1 MNNNTDRIDVQ
12 QPDVPVFRRRRHN
25 PLLSKYEVKEHV
37 LSSHNTTRISI
48 NNNIR
53 VFFALE
59 PSQSLDYDVCENAL
73 WTSDQRKRES
83 TLVARKDFAR
93 WIVFIIIGVL
103 TALIASTVDIA
114 IEEIS
119 FYKYGFLKRTVDF
132 SVQHGDLV
140 VPYAYYVLT
149 NVVPVALGSILVTY
163 VEPVAGGSGVP
174 IMKCYLNGIK
184 VPYVVRFKT
193 LLVKVFGVVTSVVGG
208 LAGGKEGPMIHAGAV
223 VAAGVSQGKSTTF
236 RRDFG
241 VFKYFRDDHEKRDFV
256 LGGASAGVAAAF
268 GAPLGGVLFSLEEAA
283 SFWNQKLI
291 WQTLVA
297 AIISS
302 FTLNVVL
309 SAYHGLKT
317 FSYPG
322 LFNFGSFEPLPY
334 EYFEVPLFVLMGM
347 WGGISGAA
355 WNSMNVRLGKFR
367 TLNLRTRWSRV
378 LEAVLVAALSA
389 TVACAMMFGIQ
400 DCRPLGV
407 DPTPHPVQLFCQDN
421 EYNAVAAL
429 WFQTPEATVKALFHD
444 PVGSHA
450 FVTLVVFVVVYYAL
464 TCVTYGLHVSLGI
477 FIPHLLVGAAWGR
490 LVAMSLCWAFPEWA
504 FVEPSKYALVGAA
517 AQLGGTMRMTI
528 SLTVILIEST
538 GNISFALPLIV
549 TLIAAKWM
557 GDYFNE
563 GIYDTQIAVSGV
575 PMLSWQVQPAIRWLK
590 ATQIASGPPVVCV
603 RLVERVSYIVEMLRT
618 YEHSGFPVVDGVPD
632 VEETCRPRPE
642 ARGRLRGFILRS
654 QLIVILQQRL
664 FWEKQA
670 FWNDVVDIEVFRS
683 QYPRYASI
691 EVS

>member
-1 MNNNTDRIDVQ
+1 M
-12 QPDVPVFRRRRHN
+12 
-25 PLLSKYEVKEHV
+25 
-37 LSSHNTTRISI
+37 
-48 NNNIR
+48 
-53 VFFALE
+53 
-59 PSQSLDYDVCENAL
+59 
-73 WTSDQRKRES
+73 
-83 TLVARKDFAR
+83 
-93 WIVFIIIGVL
+93 L
-103 TALIASTVDIA
+103 TGLIACIVDIA
-114 IEEIS
+114 IELLS
-119 FYKYGFLKRTVDF
+119 DYKYAFLKRSVDQN
-132 SVQHGDLV
+132 VLIGDLV
-140 VPYAYYVLT
+140 VPYLFYMLT
-149 NVVPVALGSILVTY
+149 NIVPVAMGSILVTY
-163 VEPVAGGSGVP
+163 AEPVASGSGVP

-184 VPYVVRFKT
+184 VPRVVRFKT

-236 RRDFG
+236 RHDFG
-241 VFKYFRDDHEKRDFV
+241 VLKYFRDDHEKRDFV

-322 LFNFGSFEPLPY
+322 LFSFGSFEPLPY
-334 EYFEVPLFVLMGM
+334 EYFELPLFVVMGM
-347 WGGISGAA
+347 AGGISGAV
-355 WNSMNVRLGKFR
+355 WNSMNVRLSIFR
-367 TLNLRTRWSRV
+367 DRNLRAKWSRV
-378 LEAVLVAALSA
+378 MEAVLVAALTA
-389 TVACAMMFGIQ
+389 TIACAMMYTIH

-444 PVGSHA
+444 PVGSHG
-450 FVTLVVFVVVYYAL
+450 FVTLVVFIGVYYGL
-464 TCVTYGLHVSLGI
+464 TCCTYGLHVSLGI

-490 LVAMSLCWAFPEWA
+490 LAAKSMRLCFPHWA
-504 FVEPSKYALVGAA
+504 FVEPSKYALIGAA

-528 SLTVILIEST
+528 SLSVILIEST

-575 PMLSWQVQPAIRWLK
+575 PMLPWTVQPALRWLQ
-590 ATQIASGPPVVCV
+590 ATQIAERRVVCI
-603 RLVERVSYIVEMLRT
+603 RLVERVSYVMEMLRT
-618 YEHSGFPVVDGVPD
+618 CKHSGFPVVDGVPKASQG
-632 VEETCRPRPE
+632 RPQ
-642 ARGRLRGFILRS
+642 AGGRLRGFILRS
-654 QLIVILQQRL
+654 QLIVILQRKL
-664 FWEKQA
+664 FAEKEHL
-670 FWNDVVDIEVFRS
+670 WGDSVNIEVFRS
-683 QYPRYASI
+683 QYPRFAEI
-691 EVS
+691 EVSVFCWSERLHLYVLGLIATNVNQSSFWCAECPPGQ

>member
-1 MNNNTDRIDVQ
+1 M
-12 QPDVPVFRRRRHN
+12 
-25 PLLSKYEVKEHV
+25 
-37 LSSHNTTRISI
+37 
-48 NNNIR
+48 
-53 VFFALE
+53 
-59 PSQSLDYDVCENAL
+59 DYDVCENTL
-73 WTSDQRKRES
+73 WTDDQKSRES
-83 TLVARKDFAR
+83 SLVVRKDFAR

-103 TALIASTVDIA
+103 TALVACFIDIT
-114 IEEIS
+114 IQVLS
-119 FYKYGFLKRTVDF
+119 DYKYGFLKRSVDEN
-132 SVQHGDLV
+132 VLIGDLI
-140 VPYAYYVLT
+140 VPYLYYVLT
-149 NVVPVALGSILVTY
+149 NIVPVAIGSILVTY
-163 VEPVAGGSGVP
+163 IEPVAGGSGVP

-184 VPYVVRFKT
+184 VPYVVRIKT
-193 LLVKVFGVVTSVVGG
+193 LLVKVFGVITSVVGG

-223 VAAGVSQGKSTTF
+223 IAAGVSQGKSTTLG
-236 RRDFG
+236 RDFG

-256 LGGASAGVAAAF
+256 VGGASAGVAAAF

-309 SAYHGLKT
+309 SAYHGMKT

-322 LFNFGSFEPLPY
+322 LFNFGEFEPLPY
-334 EYFEVPLFVLMGM
+334 EYFELPLFLLMGM
-347 WGGISGAA
+347 FGGISGAA
-355 WNSMNVRLGKFR
+355 WNSMNVRLGLFR
-367 TLNLRTRWSRV
+367 VRNLRTRWARV

-389 TVACAMMFGIQ
+389 TVACAMMFTIQ

-444 PVGSHA
+444 PTGSHR
-450 FVTLVVFVVVYYAL
+450 FLTLIVFIVVYYAL
-464 TCVTYGLHVSLGI
+464 TCLTYGLHVSLGI

-490 LVAMSLCWAFPEWA
+490 LTAMSLQWCFPWWT
-504 FVEPSKYALVGAA
+504 FVGPSKYALIGAA

-538 GNISFALPLIV
+538 GNISFALPLIL

-575 PMLSWQVQPAIRWLK
+575 PMLSWTVRPEIRWLH
-590 ATQIASGPPVVCV
+590 ANQIANGPPKCV
-603 RLVERVSYIVEMLRT
+603 RIRERVGFVVELLRSCS
-618 YEHSGFPVVDGVPD
+618 HSGFPVVDGLPGA
-632 VEETCRPRPE
+632 EHGRPG
-642 ARGRLRGFILRS
+642 AGGRLRGFILRS
-654 QLIVILQQRL
+654 QLIVILQRKLFDEKVRL
-664 FWEKQA
+664 WG
-670 FWNDVVDIEVFRS
+670 DVIDIEVFRCE
-683 QYPRYASI
+683 YPRFAEI
-691 EVS
+691 KVSVNIIVVEYI